1 MSDNIKTVPNTGTR
15 ADIINNRGHHMSTE
29 NKLEQVKT
37 ELADAIRVWY
47 LRHAEDIAGN
57 AGKDAEFSQTYG
69 DGGNVG
75 TWAGDLA
82 AKVAAD
88 AGDMFSGSAASV
100 RLTKGIQALA
110 GRPATGG
117 MYIDQH
123 AIRKLDETYEIDDT
137 QRGDML
143 RLLDS
148 IKRGICA
155 DGLADWAPI
164 KRAPGTSDL
173 AWAVLRLAAQYLAEG
188 ARFQGLA
195 FADVY
200 KTVGGLNDF
209 QQVADDAA
217 KTIEQAAR
225 GKIATDL
232 NITAGP
238 AAFKVDDY
246 QIAADFLADSLLSAG
261 ADISGP
267 SGA

>member
-1 MSDNIKTVPNTGTR
+1 MNDV
-15 ADIINNRGHHMSTE
+15 

-47 LRHAEDIAGN
+47 LRHAEDIAGD
-57 AGKDAEFSQTYG
+57 AGKDAEFSQTYDNG
-69 DGGNVG
+69 ETVG

-88 AGDMFSGSAASV
+88 AGDFFSGTAASV
-100 RLTKGIQALA
+100 KLTRGIQALA

-117 MYIDQH
+117 VYIDQH

-200 KTVGGLNDF
+200 KTVGGLKDF
-209 QQVADDAA
+209 EQVAGDAA

-225 GKIATDL
+225 GKIAADL

>member
-1 MSDNIKTVPNTGTR
+1 MNDV
-15 ADIINNRGHHMSTE
+15 

-47 LRHAEDIAGN
+47 LRHAEDIAGD
-57 AGKDAEFSQTYG
+57 AGKGLDFVKVYG

-75 TWAGDLA
+75 TWAEGIA

-88 AGDMFSGSAASV
+88 AGDFFSGTAASV

-200 KTVGGLNDF
+200 KTVGGLKDF
-209 QQVADDAA
+209 EQVAGDAA

-225 GKIATDL
+225 GKIAADL

-238 AAFKVDDY
+238 AAFKVDDGHR
-246 QIAADFLADSLLSAG
+246 D
-261 ADISGP
+261 
-267 SGA
+267 

>member
-1 MSDNIKTVPNTGTR
+1 
-15 ADIINNRGHHMSTE
+15 
-29 NKLEQVKT
+29 
-37 ELADAIRVWY
+37 
-47 LRHAEDIAGN
+47 
-57 AGKDAEFSQTYG
+57 
-69 DGGNVG
+69 
-75 TWAGDLA
+75 
-82 AKVAAD
+82 
-88 AGDMFSGSAASV
+88 
-100 RLTKGIQALA
+100 
-110 GRPATGG
+110 
-117 MYIDQH
+117 QH

-200 KTVGGLNDF
+200 KTVGGLKDF
-209 QQVADDAA
+209 EQVAGDAA

-225 GKIATDL
+225 GKIAADL

-238 AAFKVDDY
+238 AAFKVDDGRR
-246 QIAADFLADSLLSAG
+246 D
-261 ADISGP
+261 
-267 SGA
+267 

>member
-1 MSDNIKTVPNTGTR
+1 MNDV
-15 ADIINNRGHHMSTE
+15 

-57 AGKDAEFSQTYG
+57 AGKDAEFSQTYDNG
-69 DGGNVG
+69 ETVG

-88 AGDMFSGSAASV
+88 AGDFFSGTAASV

-164 KRAPGTSDL
+164 KRAPVTSDL

-200 KTVGGLNDF
+200 KTVGGLKDF
-209 QQVADDAA
+209 EQVAGDAA

-225 GKIATDL
+225 GKIAADL

-261 ADISGP
+261 ADIRGP

>member
-1 MSDNIKTVPNTGTR
+1 MNDV
-15 ADIINNRGHHMSTE
+15 

-57 AGKDAEFSQTYG
+57 AGKDAEFSQTYDNG
-69 DGGNVG
+69 ETVG

-88 AGDMFSGSAASV
+88 AGDFFSGTAASV

-117 MYIDQH
+117 MYIDRH

-164 KRAPGTSDL
+164 ERANGTGDL
-173 AWAVLRLAAQYLAEG
+173 AWALLRLIAQYLAEG

-200 KTVGGLNDF
+200 KTVGGLKDF
-209 QQVADDAA
+209 EQVAGDAA
-217 KTIEQAAR
+217 KTIE
-225 GKIATDL
+225 
-232 NITAGP
+232 
-238 AAFKVDDY
+238 
-246 QIAADFLADSLLSAG
+246 
-261 ADISGP
+261 
-267 SGA
+267 

>member
-1 MSDNIKTVPNTGTR
+1 MNDV
-15 ADIINNRGHHMSTE
+15 

-57 AGKDAEFSQTYG
+57 AGKDAEFSQTY
-69 DGGNVG
+69 DGNGETVS

-88 AGDMFSGSAASV
+88 AGDFFSGTAASV
-100 RLTKGIQALA
+100 RLTQGIQALA

-117 MYIDQH
+117 MYIDRH

-148 IKRGICA
+148 IKPGICA

-200 KTVGGLNDF
+200 KTVGGLKDF
-209 QQVADDAA
+209 EQVAGDAA

-225 GKIATDL
+225 GKIAADL

-238 AAFKVDDY
+238 AAFKVDDGRR
-246 QIAADFLADSLLSAG
+246 D
-261 ADISGP
+261 
-267 SGA
+267 

>member
-1 MSDNIKTVPNTGTR
+1 MNDV
-15 ADIINNRGHHMSTE
+15 

-57 AGKDAEFSQTYG
+57 AGKDAEFSQTYDNG
-69 DGGNVG
+69 ETVG
-75 TWAGDLA
+75 TWAEGIA

-88 AGDMFSGSAASV
+88 AGDFFSGTAASV
-100 RLTKGIQALA
+100 RLMKGIQALA

-200 KTVGGLNDF
+200 KTVGGLKDF
-209 QQVADDAA
+209 EQVAGDAA

-225 GKIATDL
+225 GKIAADL

-238 AAFKVDDY
+238 AAFKVDDGRR
-246 QIAADFLADSLLSAG
+246 D
-261 ADISGP
+261 
-267 SGA
+267 

>member
-1 MSDNIKTVPNTGTR
+1 MNDV
-15 ADIINNRGHHMSTE
+15 

-57 AGKDAEFSQTYG
+57 AGKDAEFSQTYDNG
-69 DGGNVG
+69 ETVG
-75 TWAGDLA
+75 TWAEGIA

-88 AGDMFSGSAASV
+88 AGDFFSGTAASV
-100 RLTKGIQALA
+100 MLTKGIQALA

-117 MYIDQH
+117 MYIDRH

-200 KTVGGLNDF
+200 KTVGGLKDF
-209 QQVADDAA
+209 EQVAGDAA

-225 GKIATDL
+225 GKIAADL

-238 AAFKVDDY
+238 AAFKVDDGHR
-246 QIAADFLADSLLSAG
+246 D
-261 ADISGP
+261 
-267 SGA
+267 

>member
-1 MSDNIKTVPNTGTR
+1 MNDV
-15 ADIINNRGHHMSTE
+15 

-57 AGKDAEFSQTYG
+57 AGKDAEFSQTYDNG
-69 DGGNVG
+69 ETVG
-75 TWAGDLA
+75 TWAEGIA

-88 AGDMFSGSAASV
+88 AGDFFSGTAASV

-148 IKRGICA
+148 VKRGICA

-209 QQVADDAA
+209 QQVAGDAA

-225 GKIATDL
+225 EKIAADL

-261 ADISGP
+261 ADIRGP

>member
-1 MSDNIKTVPNTGTR
+1 MNDV
-15 ADIINNRGHHMSTE
+15 

-57 AGKDAEFSQTYG
+57 AGKDAEFSQTYDNG
-69 DGGNVG
+69 ETVG
-75 TWAGDLA
+75 TWAEGIA

-88 AGDMFSGSAASV
+88 AGDFFSGTAASV

-117 MYIDQH
+117 MYIDRH

-164 KRAPGTSDL
+164 KRAPDTSDL

-200 KTVGGLNDF
+200 KTVGGLKDF
-209 QQVADDAA
+209 EQVAGDAA

-225 GKIATDL
+225 GKIAADL

-238 AAFKVDDY
+238 AAFKVDDGRR
-246 QIAADFLADSLLSAG
+246 D
-261 ADISGP
+261 
-267 SGA
+267 

>member
-1 MSDNIKTVPNTGTR
+1 MND
-15 ADIINNRGHHMSTE
+15 A

-47 LRHAEDIAGN
+47 LRHAEDIAGD
-57 AGKDAEFSQTYG
+57 AGKGLDFVKVYG

-75 TWAGDLA
+75 AWAEGIA
-82 AKVAAD
+82 VKVAAD
-88 AGDMFSGSAASV
+88 AGDFLSGTAASV
-100 RLTKGIQALA
+100 KLTRGIQALA

-117 MYIDQH
+117 MYIDRH

-164 KRAPGTSDL
+164 ERAPGASDL

-200 KTVGGLNDF
+200 KTVGGLKDF
-209 QQVADDAA
+209 EQVAGDAA

-225 GKIATDL
+225 GKIAADL

-238 AAFKVDDY
+238 AAFKVDDGRR
-246 QIAADFLADSLLSAG
+246 D
-261 ADISGP
+261 
-267 SGA
+267 

>member
-1 MSDNIKTVPNTGTR
+1 MNDV
-15 ADIINNRGHHMSTE
+15 

-57 AGKDAEFSQTYG
+57 AGKDAEFSQTYDNG
-69 DGGNVG
+69 ETVG
-75 TWAGDLA
+75 TWAEGIA

-88 AGDMFSGSAASV
+88 AGDFFSGTAASV

-117 MYIDQH
+117 MYIDRH

-200 KTVGGLNDF
+200 KTVGGLKDF
-209 QQVADDAA
+209 EQVAGDAA

-225 GKIATDL
+225 EKIAADL

-238 AAFKVDDY
+238 AAFKVDDGRR
-246 QIAADFLADSLLSAG
+246 D
-261 ADISGP
+261 
-267 SGA
+267 

>member
-1 MSDNIKTVPNTGTR
+1 
-15 ADIINNRGHHMSTE
+15 MSTE

-57 AGKDAEFSQTYG
+57 AGKDAEFSQTYDNG
-69 DGGNVG
+69 ETVG

-100 RLTKGIQALA
+100 KLTRGIQALA

-209 QQVADDAA
+209 QQVAGNAA

-225 GKIATDL
+225 GKIAADL

>member
-1 MSDNIKTVPNTGTR
+1 
-15 ADIINNRGHHMSTE
+15 MSTE

-57 AGKDAEFSQTYG
+57 AGKDAEFSQTYDNG
-69 DGGNVG
+69 ETVG

-88 AGDMFSGSAASV
+88 AGDFFSGTAASV

-155 DGLADWAPI
+155 DGLADWAPVE
-164 KRAPGTSDL
+164 RANGTGDL
-173 AWAVLRLAAQYLAEG
+173 AWALLRLIAQYLAEG

-209 QQVADDAA
+209 QQVAGDAA

-225 GKIATDL
+225 GKIAADL

-238 AAFKVDDY
+238 AAFKVDY

-261 ADISGP
+261 ADTRGP

>member
-1 MSDNIKTVPNTGTR
+1 MNDV
-15 ADIINNRGHHMSTE
+15 

-57 AGKDAEFSQTYG
+57 AGKDAEFSQTYDNG
-69 DGGNVG
+69 ETVG
-75 TWAGDLA
+75 TWAEGIA

-88 AGDMFSGSAASV
+88 AGDFFSGTAASV
-100 RLTKGIQALA
+100 RLMKGVQALA

-200 KTVGGLNDF
+200 KTVGGLKDF
-209 QQVADDAA
+209 EQVAGDAA

-225 GKIATDL
+225 GKIAADL

-238 AAFKVDDY
+238 AAFKVDDGRR
-246 QIAADFLADSLLSAG
+246 D
-261 ADISGP
+261 
-267 SGA
+267 

>member
-1 MSDNIKTVPNTGTR
+1 MDDV
-15 ADIINNRGHHMSTE
+15 

-47 LRHAEDIAGN
+47 LRHAEDIAGD
-57 AGKDAEFSQTYG
+57 AGKSLDFVKVYG

-75 TWAGDLA
+75 TWAEGIA

-88 AGDMFSGSAASV
+88 AGDFFSGTAASV

-117 MYIDQH
+117 MYIDPH
-123 AIRKLDETYEIDDT
+123 AIRKLDETYEIDDS

-164 KRAPGTSDL
+164 ERANSTGDL
-173 AWAVLRLAAQYLAEG
+173 AWALLRLIAQYLAEG

-200 KTVGGLNDF
+200 KTVGGLKDF
-209 QQVADDAA
+209 EQVAGDAA

-225 GKIATDL
+225 GKIAADL

-238 AAFKVDDY
+238 AAFKVDDGRR
-246 QIAADFLADSLLSAG
+246 D
-261 ADISGP
+261 
-267 SGA
+267 

>member
-1 MSDNIKTVPNTGTR
+1 MNDV
-15 ADIINNRGHHMSTE
+15 

-57 AGKDAEFSQTYG
+57 AGKDAEFSQTYDNG
-69 DGGNVG
+69 ETVG
-75 TWAGDLA
+75 TWAEGIA

-88 AGDMFSGSAASV
+88 AGDFFSGTAASV

-117 MYIDQH
+117 MYIDRH

-148 IKRGICA
+148 IKRGVCA

-200 KTVGGLNDF
+200 KTVGGLKDF
-209 QQVADDAA
+209 EQVAGDAA

-225 GKIATDL
+225 GKIAADL

-238 AAFKVDDY
+238 AAFKVDDGRR
-246 QIAADFLADSLLSAG
+246 D
-261 ADISGP
+261 
-267 SGA
+267 

>member
-1 MSDNIKTVPNTGTR
+1 MNDV
-15 ADIINNRGHHMSTE
+15 

-57 AGKDAEFSQTYG
+57 AGKDAEFSQTYDNG
-69 DGGNVG
+69 ETVG

-88 AGDMFSGSAASV
+88 AGDFFSGTAASV

-117 MYIDQH
+117 MYIDRH

-195 FADVY
+195 FADVF
-200 KTVGGLNDF
+200 KTVGGLKDF
-209 QQVADDAA
+209 EQVAGDAA

-225 GKIATDL
+225 GKIAADL

-246 QIAADFLADSLLSAG
+246 QMAADFLADSFLSAG
-261 ADISGP
+261 ADIRGP

>member
-1 MSDNIKTVPNTGTR
+1 MNDV
-15 ADIINNRGHHMSTE
+15 

-47 LRHAEDIAGN
+47 LRHAEDIAGD
-57 AGKDAEFSQTYG
+57 AGKDAEFSQTYDNG
-69 DGGNVG
+69 ETVG

-88 AGDMFSGSAASV
+88 AGDFFSGTAASV
-100 RLTKGIQALA
+100 KLTRGIQALA

-117 MYIDQH
+117 VYIDQH

-148 IKRGICA
+148 INRGICA

-200 KTVGGLNDF
+200 KTVGGLKDF
-209 QQVADDAA
+209 EQVAGDAA

-225 GKIATDL
+225 GKIAADL

>member
-1 MSDNIKTVPNTGTR
+1 MNDV
-15 ADIINNRGHHMSTE
+15 

-57 AGKDAEFSQTYG
+57 AGKDAEFSQTYDNG
-69 DGGNVG
+69 ETVG
-75 TWAGDLA
+75 TWAEGIA

-88 AGDMFSGSAASV
+88 AGDFFSGTAASV

-123 AIRKLDETYEIDDT
+123 AIKKLDETYEIDDT

-200 KTVGGLNDF
+200 KTVGGLKDF
-209 QQVADDAA
+209 EQVAGDAA

-225 GKIATDL
+225 GKIAADL

-238 AAFKVDDY
+238 AAFKVDDGRR
-246 QIAADFLADSLLSAG
+246 D
-261 ADISGP
+261 
-267 SGA
+267 

>member
-1 MSDNIKTVPNTGTR
+1 MNDV
-15 ADIINNRGHHMSTE
+15 

-47 LRHAEDIAGN
+47 LRHAEDIAGD
-57 AGKDAEFSQTYG
+57 AGKGLDFVKVYG
-69 DGGNVG
+69 DGRNVG
-75 TWAGDLA
+75 TWAEGIA

-88 AGDMFSGSAASV
+88 AGDFFSGTAASV

-117 MYIDQH
+117 MYIDPH
-123 AIRKLDETYEIDDT
+123 AIRKLDETYEIDDS

-164 KRAPGTSDL
+164 ERTNGTGDL
-173 AWAVLRLAAQYLAEG
+173 AWALLRLIAQYLAEG

-200 KTVGGLNDF
+200 KTVGGLKDF
-209 QQVADDAA
+209 EQVAGDAA

-225 GKIATDL
+225 GKIAADL

-238 AAFKVDDY
+238 AAFKVDDGRR
-246 QIAADFLADSLLSAG
+246 D
-261 ADISGP
+261 
-267 SGA
+267 

>member
-57 AGKDAEFSQTYG
+57 AGKDAEFSQTYDNG
-69 DGGNVG
+69 ETVG
-75 TWAGDLA
+75 TWAEGIA

-88 AGDMFSGSAASV
+88 AGDFFSGTAASV
-100 RLTKGIQALA
+100 RLTKGTQALA

-200 KTVGGLNDF
+200 KTVGGLKDF
-209 QQVADDAA
+209 EQVAGDAA

-225 GKIATDL
+225 GKIAADL

-238 AAFKVDDY
+238 AAFKVDDGRR
-246 QIAADFLADSLLSAG
+246 D
-261 ADISGP
+261 
-267 SGA
+267 

>member
-1 MSDNIKTVPNTGTR
+1 MNDV
-15 ADIINNRGHHMSTE
+15 

-57 AGKDAEFSQTYG
+57 AGKDAEFSQTYDNG
-69 DGGNVG
+69 ETVG
-75 TWAGDLA
+75 AWAGDLA

-88 AGDMFSGSAASV
+88 AGDFFSGTAASV

-143 RLLDS
+143 NLLS
-148 IKRGICA
+148 GIKPGICA

-200 KTVGGLNDF
+200 KTVGGLKDF
-209 QQVADDAA
+209 QQVAGDAA

-238 AAFKVDDY
+238 AAFKVDDGRR
-246 QIAADFLADSLLSAG
+246 D
-261 ADISGP
+261 
-267 SGA
+267 

>member
-1 MSDNIKTVPNTGTR
+1 
-15 ADIINNRGHHMSTE
+15 MSTE

-47 LRHAEDIAGN
+47 LRRAEDIAGN
-57 AGKDAEFSQTYG
+57 AGKDAEFSQTYDNG
-69 DGGNVG
+69 ETVG

-88 AGDMFSGSAASV
+88 AGDFFSGTAASV
-100 RLTKGIQALA
+100 RLTRGIQALA

-117 MYIDQH
+117 MYIDRH

-209 QQVADDAA
+209 QQVAGDAA

-225 GKIATDL
+225 GKIAADL

-238 AAFKVDDY
+238 AAFKVDY

-261 ADISGP
+261 ADTRGP

>member
-1 MSDNIKTVPNTGTR
+1 MNDV
-15 ADIINNRGHHMSTE
+15 

-57 AGKDAEFSQTYG
+57 AGKDAEFSQTY
-69 DGGNVG
+69 DGNGETVS

-88 AGDMFSGSAASV
+88 AGDFFSGTAASV

-123 AIRKLDETYEIDDT
+123 AIKKLDETYEIDDT

-209 QQVADDAA
+209 QQVAGDAA

-225 GKIATDL
+225 GKIAADL

-246 QIAADFLADSLLSAG
+246 QIAADFIADSLLSAG
-261 ADISGP
+261 ADIRGP
-267 SGA
+267 SGV

>member
-1 MSDNIKTVPNTGTR
+1 MNDV
-15 ADIINNRGHHMSTE
+15 

-57 AGKDAEFSQTYG
+57 AGKDAEFSQTYKNG
-69 DGGNVG
+69 ETVG

-88 AGDMFSGSAASV
+88 AGDFFSGTAASV

-155 DGLADWAPI
+155 DGLSDWAPI

-200 KTVGGLNDF
+200 KTVGGLKDF
-209 QQVADDAA
+209 QQVAGN
-217 KTIEQAAR
+217 AAR
-225 GKIATDL
+225 LIEKAAREKIAADL

-261 ADISGP
+261 ADIRGP

>member
-57 AGKDAEFSQTYG
+57 AGKDAEFSQTYDNG
-69 DGGNVG
+69 ETVG
-75 TWAGDLA
+75 TWAEGIA

-88 AGDMFSGSAASV
+88 AGDFFSGTAASV
-100 RLTKGIQALA
+100 KLTRGIQALA

-225 GKIATDL
+225 GKIAADL
-232 NITAGP
+232 NITTGP
-238 AAFKVDDY
+238 AAFKVDDGRR
-246 QIAADFLADSLLSAG
+246 D
-261 ADISGP
+261 
-267 SGA
+267 

>member
-1 MSDNIKTVPNTGTR
+1 MNDV
-15 ADIINNRGHHMSTE
+15 

-57 AGKDAEFSQTYG
+57 AGKDAEFSQTYDNG
-69 DGGNVG
+69 ETVG

-88 AGDMFSGSAASV
+88 AGDFFSGTAASV

-117 MYIDQH
+117 MYIDRH

-164 KRAPGTSDL
+164 ERANGTGDL
-173 AWAVLRLAAQYLAEG
+173 AWALLRLIAQYLAEG

-200 KTVGGLNDF
+200 KTVGGLKDF
-209 QQVADDAA
+209 EQVAGDAA

-225 GKIATDL
+225 GKIAADL

-238 AAFKVDDY
+238 AAFKVDY

-261 ADISGP
+261 ADTRGP

>member
-1 MSDNIKTVPNTGTR
+1 MNDV
-15 ADIINNRGHHMSTE
+15 

-57 AGKDAEFSQTYG
+57 AGKDAEFSQTY
-69 DGGNVG
+69 DGNGETVS

-88 AGDMFSGSAASV
+88 AGDFFSGTAASV

-117 MYIDQH
+117 MYIDRH
-123 AIRKLDETYEIDDT
+123 AIETYEIDDT

-195 FADVY
+195 FADVF
-200 KTVGGLNDF
+200 KTVGGLKDF
-209 QQVADDAA
+209 EQVAGDAA

-225 GKIATDL
+225 GKIAADL

-246 QIAADFLADSLLSAG
+246 QMAADFLADSFLSAG
-261 ADISGP
+261 ADTRGP

>member
-1 MSDNIKTVPNTGTR
+1 MNDV
-15 ADIINNRGHHMSTE
+15 

-57 AGKDAEFSQTYG
+57 AGKDAEFSQTYDNG
-69 DGGNVG
+69 ETVG
-75 TWAGDLA
+75 TWAEGIA

-88 AGDMFSGSAASV
+88 AGDFFSGTAASV

-117 MYIDQH
+117 MYIDRH

-200 KTVGGLNDF
+200 KTVGGLKDF
-209 QQVADDAA
+209 EQVASDAA

-225 GKIATDL
+225 GKIAADL

-238 AAFKVDDY
+238 AAFKVDDGHR
-246 QIAADFLADSLLSAG
+246 D
-261 ADISGP
+261 
-267 SGA
+267 

>member
-1 MSDNIKTVPNTGTR
+1 MNDV
-15 ADIINNRGHHMSTE
+15 

-57 AGKDAEFSQTYG
+57 AGKDAEFSQTYDNG
-69 DGGNVG
+69 ETVG

-88 AGDMFSGSAASV
+88 AGDFFSGTAASV

-164 KRAPGTSDL
+164 KRAPAPVIWRGRCSDWRRSISPRAHAFRGL
-173 AWAVLRLAAQYLAEG
+173 PSPMFIRPSAA
-188 ARFQGLA
+188 
-195 FADVY
+195 
-200 KTVGGLNDF
+200 
-209 QQVADDAA
+209 
-217 KTIEQAAR
+217 
-225 GKIATDL
+225 
-232 NITAGP
+232 
-238 AAFKVDDY
+238 
-246 QIAADFLADSLLSAG
+246 
-261 ADISGP
+261 
-267 SGA
+267 

>member
-1 MSDNIKTVPNTGTR
+1 MNDV
-15 ADIINNRGHHMSTE
+15 

-47 LRHAEDIAGN
+47 LRHAEDIAGD
-57 AGKDAEFSQTYG
+57 AGKGLDLVKVYG

-75 TWAGDLA
+75 TWAEGIA

-88 AGDMFSGSAASV
+88 AGDFFSGTAASV

-117 MYIDQH
+117 MYIDPH

-164 KRAPGTSDL
+164 ERANGTGDL
-173 AWAVLRLAAQYLAEG
+173 AWALLRLIAQYLAEG

-200 KTVGGLNDF
+200 KTVGGLKDF
-209 QQVADDAA
+209 EQVAGDAA

-225 GKIATDL
+225 GKIAADL

-238 AAFKVDDY
+238 AAFKVDDGRR
-246 QIAADFLADSLLSAG
+246 D
-261 ADISGP
+261 
-267 SGA
+267 

>member
-1 MSDNIKTVPNTGTR
+1 MNDV
-15 ADIINNRGHHMSTE
+15 

-57 AGKDAEFSQTYG
+57 AGKDAEFSQTYDNG
-69 DGGNVG
+69 ETVG
-75 TWAGDLA
+75 TWAEGIA

-88 AGDMFSGSAASV
+88 AGDFFSGTAASV

-117 MYIDQH
+117 MYIDRH

-200 KTVGGLNDF
+200 KTVGGLKDF
-209 QQVADDAA
+209 EQVAGDAA

-225 GKIATDL
+225 GKIAADL

-238 AAFKVDDY
+238 AAFKVDDGRR
-246 QIAADFLADSLLSAG
+246 D
-261 ADISGP
+261 
-267 SGA
+267 